1 MLYGSVGSVDG
12 KLVWGCIAGPLVGGR
27 WPVGGRSVA
36 AKRSRISAAIQAATK
51 ASSSVSLMAS
61 SHSLSWT
68 SGTVLGGLISLM
80 VRETVPS

>member
-12 KLVWGCIAGPLVGGR
+12 KLVWG

-36 AKRSRISAAIQAATK
+36 AKRSRISAAIQAARK